1 MYVQTCKFTMI
12 LRKTGKH
19 KLICHLWRMLGPTF
33 FFLISVPRPGI
44 EPRSWQQK
52 PGIPTTR
59 PPENSLGAA
68 SQFENCQI
76 KRKESSMY
84 PFWYEPY
91 FTGTKWLIRRG
102 LFIDIFQL
110 TKKNRISRP
119 PFSTSN
125 GSRQRSSMVANIM
138 KGDNHKLCAFKQ
150 KQEASTRKQSYTHTH
165 THTKQT

>member
-1 MYVQTCKFTMI
+1 MEDEPEQLGIQVAQKLTDLRGLVRKESGRQCEEIPIGQRWDILSIGKYNNCSGRKWVMYVQTCKFTMI

-68 SQFENCQI
+68 S
-76 KRKESSMY
+76 
-84 PFWYEPY
+84 
-91 FTGTKWLIRRG
+91 
-102 LFIDIFQL
+102 
-110 TKKNRISRP
+110 
-119 PFSTSN
+119 
-125 GSRQRSSMVANIM
+125 
-138 KGDNHKLCAFKQ
+138 
-150 KQEASTRKQSYTHTH
+150 
-165 THTKQT
+165 